1 MNMTDK
7 MASPKVITK
16 VPRWVS
22 MRNSLRFAKNPI
34 QVINENYK
42 KYGYTYRFHLGGL
55 FPGIQTIEPELIQHV
70 FQRHH
75 RIWRKSYIQTKQLAH
90 FLGNGLLTSEGDYW
104 LRQRRLIQPG
114 FHKARLAAL
123 TTIMSHEINLFLEQR
138 FDPLVRQ
145 NREVDVAPLMMEM
158 ALRIVGKSLF
168 STDIPDEE
176 LEILGK
182 NVTQI
187 QHFMMRNLRQPY
199 LRYWFI
205 WKGEKRRHEQLAQQ
219 SNGFLLKYIDAR
231 RQSGQTYD
239 DLLQMLLDARYE
251 DTGLGMTDKQL
262 LEESLILMVAG
273 HETTANALTWTLYLL
288 AQHPEAAEKMAEEA
302 ATVLQGRIPGFEDL
316 PKLGYTLQVIK
327 ESMRLYPPA
336 WITDRIAVA
345 DDEFQGLVLPKG
357 SRIVAYIMGVHRNPE
372 YWDNPDEFRPDRFA
386 NGREQH
392 AFAYLPFGGGPRLC
406 IGNSFA
412 LMEMQL
418 VLVNLLQHYRFE
430 VLPDFPVELEPLIT
444 LRPKHGMRLKIL
456 TSHE

>member
-1 MNMTDK
+1 MPDNPVSLK
-7 MASPKVITK
+7 AITK

-22 MRNSLRFAKNPI
+22 MRNSLRFANNPV
-34 QVINENYK
+34 QVINENLE
-42 KYGYTYRFHLGGL
+42 KYGSTYSFHLGGL

-70 FQRHH
+70 FQRNH

-123 TTIMSHEINLFLEQR
+123 TNIMSNEIDLFLEQR
-138 FDPLVRQ
+138 FDSLVRQ
-145 NREVDVAPLMMEM
+145 DAEVDVAPLMMEM

-168 STDIPDEE
+168 STDIPDDE
-176 LEILGK
+176 LEIIGK

-199 LRYWFI
+199 LGFWFA
-205 WKGEKRRHEQLAQQ
+205 WSGEKRRHERMAAQ
-219 SNGFLLKYIDAR
+219 SNGFLLKYINAR
-231 RQSGQTYD
+231 RQSGQAYD

-251 DTGLGMTDKQL
+251 DTGQGMTDKQL

-288 AQHPEAAEKMAEEA
+288 AQHPEVAEKMRQEA
-302 ATVLQGRIPGFEDL
+302 AAVLQGRTPGFEDL

-336 WITDRIAVA
+336 WITDRIAVT
-345 DDEFQGLVLPKG
+345 DDEFQGMVLPKG

-372 YWDNPDEFRPDRFA
+372 YWDHPDAFQPERFA
-386 NGREQH
+386 PGREQH
-392 AFAYLPFGGGPRLC
+392 SFAYLPFGGGPRLC
-406 IGNSFA
+406 IGNNFA

-418 VLVNLLQHYRFE
+418 VLVNVLQRYRFE
-430 VLPDFPVELEPLIT
+430 VLPDFPVEMEPLIT
-444 LRPKHGMRLKIL
+444 LRPKHGMRLKI
-456 TSHE
+456 HQP